1 MKTNEENVFI
11 DQKAERVQL
20 DKFVPLI
27 TCLLVN

>member
-20 DKFVPLI
+20 DKFVSLI